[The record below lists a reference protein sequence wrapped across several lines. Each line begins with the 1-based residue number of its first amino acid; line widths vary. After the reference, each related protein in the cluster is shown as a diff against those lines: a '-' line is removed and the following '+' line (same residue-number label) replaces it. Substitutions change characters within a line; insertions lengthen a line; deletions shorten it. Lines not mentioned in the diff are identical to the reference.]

1 MPGLKKG
8 TERKSPALVT
18 VFSQEW
24 YLVPAHFDCRHCGVE
39 GRGYGLVL
47 GPRTQIGEGALSA
60 ETEVRRLGNYG
71 VVRAWK
77 RADWQGCD
85 FITSQSEDLLQMR
98 AGELR
103 LICEHCHGETG
114 LEEIAPAV
122 MENFVQWGAL
132 RAMRD
137 ERQLIVSKAAD
148 VTHFHEGAVIDSSET
163 IGRSFAVVARGG
175 CTNEDGVEGSV
186 EIMLDLTAGSY
197 GWEARFGPKGGGKGW
212 SASSAVAGREIG
224 IMVEQ
229 LAQAGIRL
237 SSLTCADDA
246 GPVCLFAYEQVVDG
260 LLSDGYGWAE
270 KEEK

>member
-1 MPGLKKG
+1 MSGLIKG
-8 TERKSPALVT
+8 IEAQSPALVT

-114 LEEIAPAV
+114 LEE
-122 MENFVQWGAL
+122 
-132 RAMRD
+132 
-137 ERQLIVSKAAD
+137 
-148 VTHFHEGAVIDSSET
+148 IDSSET